1 MRPRRALTS
10 TSLGRAEPS
19 PPQADSAPI
28 SVRKCRG
35 YCTQLYHLLMPS
47 IQNSPRCVTVPH
59 FRKRSEDFFPSSLV
73 LLPGEQIKSYSFCEE
88 RKLNYCF
95 HTTKP
100 SKRNLTP
107 ATGTASGRGNYGSHG
122 RRTSSAPALRRDSDG
137 LMLTAALQASHRST
151 ERGVSFNVTPHLYI
165 PQSRDVCHSSL
176 INTLLMGSRQV

>member
-100 SKRNLTP
+100 SKRNLT
-107 ATGTASGRGNYGSHG
+107 TRYWDSF
-122 RRTSSAPALRRDSDG
+122 RRRKLWEPWEEDIVSAGVKEGLRRPHADSSTAGVPPQHGARG
-137 LMLTAALQASHRST
+137 LLQCHTTFIHTSEQR
-151 ERGVSFNVTPHLYI
+151 RVSFL
-165 PQSRDVCHSSL
+165 SD
-176 INTLLMGSRQV
+176 